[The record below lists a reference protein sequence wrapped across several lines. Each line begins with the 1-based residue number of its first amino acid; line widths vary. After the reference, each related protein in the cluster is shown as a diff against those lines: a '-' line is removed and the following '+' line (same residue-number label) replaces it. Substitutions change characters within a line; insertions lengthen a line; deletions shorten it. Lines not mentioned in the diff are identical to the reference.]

1 MKKNLII
8 YVEDPRFG
16 GPHQYTICILNEL
29 KKNFNIKLLTSNK
42 ENKIFLKKLNLKKV
56 NIKTL
61 PLSFLSL
68 ILGNILSYV
77 FFFIYEIFYTIVVF
91 PAPEGDEKTYIPP
104 FLKLDIIN

>member
-1 MKKNLII
+1 MKKNLLI

-68 ILGNILSYV
+68 KLGNILSYV
-77 FFFIYEIFYTIVVF
+77 FFFI
-91 PAPEGDEKTYIPP
+91 
-104 FLKLDIIN
+104 